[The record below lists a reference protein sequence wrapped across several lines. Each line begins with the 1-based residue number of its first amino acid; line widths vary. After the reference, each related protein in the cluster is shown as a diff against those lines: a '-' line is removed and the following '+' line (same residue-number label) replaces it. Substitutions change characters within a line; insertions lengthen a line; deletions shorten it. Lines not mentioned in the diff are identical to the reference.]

1 MLMDAVAKE
10 KEQIREEGREEGE
23 TLATTRMI
31 EQILQ
36 RKLGEIPTGM
46 RERLVACT
54 LAQLNTLVNP
64 ALDAATWDEFIVA
77 LPAPA
82 E

>member
-1 MLMDAVAKE
+1 
-10 KEQIREEGREEGE
+10 
-23 TLATTRMI
+23 MI

-36 RKLGEIPTGM
+36 KRLGAIPTAVH
-46 RERLVACT
+46 ERLRVCT
-54 LAQLNTLVNP
+54 LDQLNTLVNP